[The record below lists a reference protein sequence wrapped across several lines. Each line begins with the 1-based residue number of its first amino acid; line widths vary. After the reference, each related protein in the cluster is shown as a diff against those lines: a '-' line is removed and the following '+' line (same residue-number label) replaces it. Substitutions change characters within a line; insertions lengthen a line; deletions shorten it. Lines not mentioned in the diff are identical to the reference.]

1 MVTRNSP
8 LPILRRLRKLPRRHL
23 AIASV
28 GNPLIFRNTFTLHY
42 VSQFLLPLPPL
53 PLWSLGNAKSKR
65 KKGKGVTSKMSK

>member
-42 VSQFLLPLPPL
+42 VSQFLLPL
-53 PLWSLGNAKSKR
+53 SLSLFRPFATPKANE
-65 KKGKGVTSKMSK
+65 KKGKG